1 MPAHVVMLLEADG
14 SSKDHELQ
22 LEVEL
27 VNAGYEVLG
36 THNFDVAAALLY
48 ISRRIE
54 VVVIDAASIQAG
66 QDFAHCLSGLRSE
79 TPLVVVTRNEVRQVH
94 AGVRSDLDEAQLLS
108 ILENFL
114 NTKDSSIAR
123 A

>member
-1 MPAHVVMLLEADG
+1 MPAHVVLLLGADG
-14 SSKDHELQ
+14 SSKDSELL
-22 LEVEL
+22 LETEL
-27 VNAGYEVLG
+27 AKAGYEVVG
-36 THNFDVAAALLY
+36 THNLDVAAALLY

-54 VVVIDAASIQAG
+54 VVVIDAASIRAG
-66 QDFAHCLSGLRSE
+66 EDFAHRLSGLRSE

-94 AGVRSDLDEAQLLS
+94 AGAQSDLDDAQLLS

-114 NTKDSSIAR
+114 NSKDASIAR